1 MALTY
6 NRLMTFP
13 PSPAGYVIAQ
23 GSITLD
29 ANYVA
34 GGIAFD
40 PTQFG
45 LSKVYGGV
53 ATVRTAVAT
62 ASPANGVVD
71 AAVQTAPKLKL
82 VGATGLAELANGAG
96 SGAVVD
102 VLLFGD

>member
-6 NRLMTFP
+6 TRLTSFP
-13 PSPAGYVIAQ
+13 PSPAGFTVAQ

-45 LSKVYGGV
+45 LSRVYGGV
-53 ATVRTAVAT
+53 ANIRTAVAS
-62 ASPANGVVD
+62 ASPSSGAID
-71 AAVQTAPKLKL
+71 ATSQTAPKLKL
-82 VGATGLAELANGAG
+82 IGASSLAELANSAG

-102 VLLFGD
+102 VLLFGI